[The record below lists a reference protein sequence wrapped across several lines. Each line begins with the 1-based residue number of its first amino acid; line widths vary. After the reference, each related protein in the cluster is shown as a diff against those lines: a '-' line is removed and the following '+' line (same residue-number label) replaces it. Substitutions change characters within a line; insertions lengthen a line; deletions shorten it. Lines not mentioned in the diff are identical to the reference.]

1 MVPVPAAVMGERREA
16 LSVVDAIA
24 TAESSNVVLFVIER
38 IVAAAGK
45 GENNKE
51 T

>member
-1 MVPVPAAVMGERREA
+1 MLVPATVMGERREA

-24 TAESSNVVLFVIER
+24 AAESSNVVLFVSAVIDA

-45 GENNKE
+45 GENN
-51 T
+51 

>member
-1 MVPVPAAVMGERREA
+1 MGERREV

-24 TAESSNVVLFVIER
+24 AAESSNVVLSLIDA

-51 T
+51 A